1 MQALWLVAWSV
12 LYLAEPVELAE
23 LCQQIAPL
31 VMSRYGRRWTL
42 MLLGIISVIGP
53 IIQLCSSISGSYPAL
68 VVGKLILSVGMGIAA
83 ASIPAYLA
91 ECCPSSVRGLAVNS
105 YSVMLNSGYL
115 VSVGVVYAVVNLP
128 SMANWMIP
136 IALQLPIPITV
147 VCVSLF
153 LPESPRWLVQ
163 KGRLEEASQV
173 TSALEGVPLAVAQER
188 VTALHSAFVAE
199 QTLYN
204 GNPWIEIWRGANR
217 RRTLIAIGIQCIQ
230 QAQGISFV
238 ASYLVLTFNQLG
250 FTSKSD
256 NISIFV
262 SGILLITVDSNLI
275 LVGIFLE
282 YLICSCAGFILPDY
296 VGRRPLLLWSASIMT
311 VCMMTFGG
319 IAGAFPQPTG
329 SLASFLIAAYV
340 IWMGVFA
347 ATWSGLVRLFP
358 IHSTAIM
365 LTISHG

>member
-1 MQALWLVAWSV
+1 M
-12 LYLAEPVELAE
+12 
-23 LCQQIAPL
+23 
-31 VMSRYGRRWTL
+31 
-42 MLLGIISVIGP
+42 
-53 IIQLCSSISGSYPAL
+53 
-68 VVGKLILSVGMGIAA
+68 
-83 ASIPAYLA
+83 
-91 ECCPSSVRGLAVNS
+91 
-105 YSVMLNSGYL
+105 
-115 VSVGVVYAVVNLP
+115 
-128 SMANWMIP
+128 
-136 IALQLPIPITV
+136 
-147 VCVSLF
+147 
-153 LPESPRWLVQ
+153 
-163 KGRLEEASQV
+163 
-173 TSALEGVPLAVAQER
+173 AVAQER

-199 QTLYN
+199 QTLHN

-256 NISIFV
+256 IISTLLF
-262 SGILLITVDSNLI
+262 GIRLITADSNLI

-296 VGRRPLLLWSASIMT
+296 IGRRPLLLWSACIMT

-347 ATWSGLVRLFP
+347 ATWSGLVSIFP
-358 IHSTAIM
+358 IYYTAIM